1 MQKSRLIFP
10 ASLAAM
16 IFVTMA
22 MGGMAR
28 AQQAPDWVLLKADGE
43 SVSLSDLRGRP
54 VLLHFWATW
63 CPYCKRLQPGLN
75 SLYNEYRDQ
84 GLEVLGISFR
94 EDEGAEPQAVLNER
108 GVDFLTVID
117 GDDVAAA
124 YGVKATPTNVF
135 IDRDG
140 NITTIIADS
149 DPENPAFESAVL
161 EILALE

>member
-10 ASLAAM
+10 ALLAAM
-16 IFVTMA
+16 IIVTMA

-28 AQQAPDWVLLKADGE
+28 AQQAPDWVLLKADGD

-63 CPYCKRLQPGLN
+63 CPYFKRLQPGLN

-84 GLEVLGISFR
+84 GLAVLGISFR
-94 EDEGAEPQAVLNER
+94 EDEGAQPQAVLNER
-108 GVDFLTVID
+108 GIDFLTVVN
-117 GDDVAAA
+117 GDDVAAD
-124 YGVKATPTNVF
+124 YGVKDTPTNVF
-135 IDRDG
+135 IDRQG